1 MTDQN
6 LPTSFD
12 NHAQEIRAGQIKLL
26 FQQTPSAFLATLLN
40 SVILVSILWGNVPAN
55 QLISWIITVY
65 ILTLARY
72 LFVLRYH
79 QTKPPS
85 AYAVIW
91 GRFFILGV
99 FLSGTLWGIAGK
111 IFFIQDSL
119 LHQLFLIYLLG
130 GMVAGAMSTLSS
142 YRGAFLTFSIPVTLP
157 ICHEVFSLG
166 SEFHIAIAS
175 TFLLFLIMLWAISQ
189 RLHLMITDSLRLRFD
204 NADLLSDLLQA
215 KNEQQTINEALQTQ
229 IIEKELAQKTLQAIN
244 EQLEQHIMER
254 THDLVLTNDSLR
266 REKELFRVTLASIG
280 DAVITTDAQGNV
292 TYLNPIAE
300 SLTGWHNA
308 ESIGIPLHNVFQ
320 TADQETQEC
329 LVNMLSD
336 CLATATT
343 PNKSQECLLI
353 RKDQQES
360 VVDYSVAPIHN
371 DEGNIYGIVLTFRD
385 VTEQRN
391 LARKLAYQA
400 SHDPL
405 TGLLNREAF
414 ENRLTKILG
423 AAREDNVHALLYL
436 DLDQFKVVNDTCG
449 HSAGDE
455 LLRHITTLLQ
465 SQLRTRD
472 TLARLGGDEFGII
485 LEHCSKKDA
494 IKIAQTLREAI
505 QDYRFHWQ
513 DKSFTIGVSIGLY
526 PITRSGEN
534 LSNVLSAADNACY
547 AAKET
552 GRNRVHVYQSDDDL
566 LQKRTGEM
574 QWLPRIQKAVIENRL
589 CLFFQPIL
597 ATDNDQTIEK
607 HGEILLRLRD
617 EQGNLIMPGAF
628 LPPAER
634 YDQMILIDRWVI
646 EKAIAFIKVELQHS
660 TKVIYAINLSAHAI
674 CSEDFLDFIVTQIKT
689 HINHPASL
697 CFEITENVAL
707 ADPKHVKQFITTL
720 KGLGCLFSL
729 DDFGSGFSSFSYL
742 KEIPIDFLKIDGRLI
757 KDMTS
762 DPIDLTMVQS
772 IQNIGHVMGLKTIA
786 EWVEDEATLQL
797 LRDMNVDYAQG
808 FWLARPQQ
816 LDETNQFH

>member
-1 MTDQN
+1 M
-6 LPTSFD
+6 
-12 NHAQEIRAGQIKLL
+12 RAGQIKLL